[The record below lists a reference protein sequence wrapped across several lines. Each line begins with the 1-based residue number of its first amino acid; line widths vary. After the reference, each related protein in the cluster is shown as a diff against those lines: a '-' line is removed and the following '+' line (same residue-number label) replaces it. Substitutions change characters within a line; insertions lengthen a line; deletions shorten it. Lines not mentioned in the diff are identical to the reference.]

1 MAGTS
6 VNLKDDI
13 SIAAPRETVFAALND
28 PEILRQA
35 IPGCEELEAIGDDQ
49 FAAVVGARVGPLK
62 AKFKGQVTLM
72 NLNPPVSYTLAG
84 EGKGGPAGHAKITA
98 SVALKEDGAG
108 TILIYDVNAD
118 IGGKLAQLGGH
129 LVENTARKLAGEF
142 FRNFEQLITT
152 TTAADEAEPAAVLPP
167 TVERGTSPVPW
178 VIGLAALLG
187 LVGWLLW

>member
-28 PEILRQA
+28 PGILRQA

-98 SVALKEDGAG
+98 SVALKDDGAG

-129 LVENTARKLAGEF
+129 LVENTARKLAAEF

-167 TVERGTSPVPW
+167 TVERGTSPLPW

-187 LVGWLLW
+187 LVGWLL

>member
-1 MAGTS
+1 

-142 FRNFEQLITT
+142 FHNFEQLITT
-152 TTAADEAEPAAVLPP
+152 ATPAAETGPAAPP
-167 TVERGTSPVPW
+167 PPAVETGTSPLPW

-187 LVGWLLW
+187 LVGWLLL

>member
-28 PEILRQA
+28 PGILRQA

-129 LVENTARKLAGEF
+129 LVENTARKLAAEF
-142 FRNFEQLITT
+142 FRNFEQLIAT
-152 TTAADEAEPAAVLPP
+152 TTAADEAEPVVVPPP
-167 TVERGTSPVPW
+167 TVERGTSPLPW

>member
-1 MAGTS
+1 M
-6 VNLKDDI
+6 NLKDDI
-13 SIAAPRETVFAALND
+13 SIAASRERVFAALND

-62 AKFKGQVTLM
+62 ARFKGQVALT
-72 NLNPPVSYTLAG
+72 NINPPVSYTLSG

-108 TILIYDVNAD
+108 TLLIYDVNAD
-118 IGGKLAQLGGH
+118 IGGKLAQLGGK

-142 FRNFEQLITT
+142 FRNFEQLIIADTDQHAPAPAS
-152 TTAADEAEPAAVLPP
+152 AAPPAQESRASLL
-167 TVERGTSPVPW
+167 PW
-178 VIGLAALLG
+178 VIGLVAVGSLA
-187 LVGWLLW
+187 GWLLM

>member
-28 PEILRQA
+28 PGILRQA

-167 TVERGTSPVPW
+167 KVERGTSPLPW